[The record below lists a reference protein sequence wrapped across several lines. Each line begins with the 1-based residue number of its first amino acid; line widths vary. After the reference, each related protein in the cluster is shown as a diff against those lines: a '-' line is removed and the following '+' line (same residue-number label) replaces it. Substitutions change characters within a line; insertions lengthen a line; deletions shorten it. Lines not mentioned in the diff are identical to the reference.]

1 MPTPKRLIIKSSS
14 LSNQLISTS
23 SLHSMPYS
31 LYYYPCSSDIKAVPL
46 LLSFKEVSAALVPS
60 VMEKDLK
67 EVARGT
73 ESR

>member
-1 MPTPKRLIIKSSS
+1 
-14 LSNQLISTS
+14 
-23 SLHSMPYS
+23 MPYS

-60 VMEKDLK
+60 VMEKDFK